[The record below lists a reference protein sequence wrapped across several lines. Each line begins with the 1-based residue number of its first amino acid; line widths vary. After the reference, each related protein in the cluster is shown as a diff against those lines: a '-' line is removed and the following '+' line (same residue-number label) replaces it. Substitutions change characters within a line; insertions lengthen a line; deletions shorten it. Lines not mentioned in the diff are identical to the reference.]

1 MYVKRVAITGLG
13 VISPIGNNM
22 ETFKNNVMNGVC
34 GIDYITHFDTSDFKV
49 KIAAEVKEFSITD
62 YIEKSEARRMDI
74 FTQYAVAAAEQ
85 AIVDSGICGKVD
97 PHRFGVYVGSGIGGM
112 DSFIN
117 ATNKLTKDG
126 PRKVSPLFI
135 PMMISNIASGTIA
148 IKFEAKGP
156 SLPVVTACATSTNAL
171 GEAFR
176 TIRYGYA
183 DAIIA
188 GGTEGAING
197 LSVAGF
203 TNCMALSTRN
213 IPDDSSIPFD
223 KRRDGFIM
231 GEGAGILILEEYEH
245 AKKRGAKIHGEITG
259 YGNTCDAYHIVAPHP
274 EAEGAINAIRL
285 ALEEGQYEK
294 GMRVYYNAHGTSTP
308 LNDKSETLAI
318 KSVFGEKAKEI
329 HISSTKSMTGHMLGA
344 AGAVEAI
351 VSILALQNKRIPPTI
366 GYKEA
371 DPECDLNYTPNVS
384 READIDLAISTS
396 LGFGGHNG
404 VLTFIKGEDE

>member
-1 MYVKRVAITGLG
+1 MRRVVITGLG
-13 VISPIGNNM
+13 VISPIGNNV
-22 ETFKNNVMNGVC
+22 ETFKNNVMNGIC

-85 AIVDSGICGKVD
+85 AITDSGIYGKVD
-97 PHRFGVYVGSGIGGM
+97 PFRFGVYVGSGIGGM

-148 IKFEAKGP
+148 IKYEAKGP

-176 TIRYGYA
+176 AIRYGYA

-188 GGTEGAING
+188 GGTEAAING

-245 AKKRGAKIHGEITG
+245 AKERGAKIHGEITG